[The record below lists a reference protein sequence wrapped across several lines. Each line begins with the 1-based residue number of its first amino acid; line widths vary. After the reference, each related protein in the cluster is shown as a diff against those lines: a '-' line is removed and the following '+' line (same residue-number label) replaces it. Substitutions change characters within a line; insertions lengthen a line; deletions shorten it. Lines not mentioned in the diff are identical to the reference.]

1 MCWCFP
7 DNNIYARIFTF
18 KRLFIRRQRFNVY
31 LHFAYL
37 YLTVAVHPSLVYPS
51 CTGRWDCGRNQFC
64 GTECWT
70 GNCGDKQTIPPGT
83 VGEFCQPC
91 DKCLFSK
98 DSVSGNCG
106 ACPKPGQS
114 DTWIC
119 ILGICGIN
127 IDVSSI
133 FLTYITCAKPAML
146 HIRDSLFRYRQLF
159 QTRKSPNLN
168 LLLNSRVHDAPL
180 LLLSEI
186 FGVCRPLE
194 LWPEHV
200 LRHYLLDWQLRRR
213 PVRKRRH

>member
-1 MCWCFP
+1 ML
-7 DNNIYARIFTF
+7 DRE
-18 KRLFIRRQRFNVY
+18 LRRQADHTARNRWGI
-31 LHFAYL
+31 
-37 YLTVAVHPSLVYPS
+37 LTILRQMFVLK
-51 CTGRWDCGRNQFC
+51 R
-64 GTECWT
+64 
-70 GNCGDKQTIPPGT
+70 
-83 VGEFCQPC
+83 FCQCNC
-91 DKCLFSK
+91 DM
-98 DSVSGNCG
+98 
-106 ACPKPGQS
+106 CPKPGQS
-114 DTWIC
+114 DTLIF
-119 ILGICGIN
+119 ILGIYGIN